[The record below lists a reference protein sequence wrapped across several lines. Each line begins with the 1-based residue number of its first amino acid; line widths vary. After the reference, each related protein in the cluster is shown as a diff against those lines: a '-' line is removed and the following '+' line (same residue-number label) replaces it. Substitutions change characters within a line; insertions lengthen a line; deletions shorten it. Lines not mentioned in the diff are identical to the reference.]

1 MSINENENGKN
12 EFDPTKKVRAV
23 LGDDFVDEVEADALA
38 KLSAASKAA
47 VVSNNV
53 YEEPG
58 SEAAKPMGPAD
69 WVKRIKHTNPIV
81 KPNEDNFV
89 KETDEGVE
97 VRRMNGI
104 EEARKLHEEFVCK
117 KGLITNIKSG
127 VLGINPGST
136 TSETVTS
143 IVNTAVRGFCGFTA
157 NDVIETSFGM
167 NDNKKLLTGIG
178 VGAVLDVIGSYGATV
193 NNKTLNKFFN
203 ENNITKAESDIINA
217 EIRKEKIK
225 YTAEHLAAAVVIP
238 AAAKFGIDKLV
249 KEKNSDA
256 IGLALS
262 FGTLSTIGKIA
273 LQVVRKIGDSKLEA
287 ELAETS
293 YKVPSSGPNP
303 YYKNLAKAMAH
314 RFCDTQIDT
323 TIVTGAAGTYFGYK
337 SGKTFNTTIQS
348 EGITCCSIQDIVK
361 TATENQKIATGL
373 TKAAEETSA
382 KKTTKKSA

>member
-1 MSINENENGKN
+1 MSINENINGKN

-23 LGDDFVDEVEADALA
+23 LGNDFVDEVEADALA

-47 VVSNNV
+47 VVSKNV

-69 WVKRIKHTNPIV
+69 WVKQIKHTNPIV
-81 KPNEDNFV
+81 KQNEEKFIN
-89 KETDEGVE
+89 ETDEGVE
-97 VRRMNGI
+97 VRRMTGI

-127 VLGINPGST
+127 VFGINPNST

-143 IVNTAVRGFCGFTA
+143 VVNTAIRGFCGFAT
-157 NDVIETSFGM
+157 NDIIETSFGM

-178 VGAVLDVIGSYGATV
+178 VGAALDIIGSYGATV

-203 ENNITKAESDIINA
+203 ENNITKAESDVINA

-256 IGLALS
+256 MDLALS
-262 FGTLSTIGKIA
+262 FGTLSTIGKIT
-273 LQVVRKIGDSKLEA
+273 LQVIRKINDSKL
-287 ELAETS
+287 
-293 YKVPSSGPNP
+293 
-303 YYKNLAKAMAH
+303 
-314 RFCDTQIDT
+314 
-323 TIVTGAAGTYFGYK
+323 
-337 SGKTFNTTIQS
+337 
-348 EGITCCSIQDIVK
+348 
-361 TATENQKIATGL
+361 
-373 TKAAEETSA
+373 
-382 KKTTKKSA
+382 

>member
-1 MSINENENGKN
+1 MSINENINGKN

-23 LGDDFVDEVEADALA
+23 LGNDFVDEVEAEALA

-58 SEAAKPMGPAD
+58 SETAKPMGPAD
-69 WVKRIKHTNPIV
+69 WVKQIKHTNPIV
-81 KPNEDNFV
+81 KPNEEKFIN
-89 KETDEGVE
+89 ETDEGVE
-97 VRRMNGI
+97 VRRMTGI

-117 KGLITNIKSG
+117 KGLITNVKSG
-127 VLGINPGST
+127 VFGINPNST

-143 IVNTAVRGFCGFTA
+143 IVNTAIRGFCGFAT
-157 NDVIETSFGM
+157 NDIIETSFGM

-178 VGAVLDVIGSYGATV
+178 VGAALDVIGSYGATV
-193 NNKTLNKFFN
+193 NNKTLKKFFN
-203 ENNITKAESDIINA
+203 ENNITKAESDVINA

-256 IGLALS
+256 MDLALS
-262 FGTLSTIGKIA
+262 FGTLSTIGKIT
-273 LQVVRKIGDSKLEA
+273 LQVIRKINDSKLEA

-293 YKVPSSGPNP
+293 YKVPASGPNP
-303 YYKNLAKAMAH
+303 YYKNLAKAMTH
-314 RFCDTQIDT
+314 RLCNNQIDA
-323 TIVTGAAGTYFGYK
+323 TIVTGAAGTYLGYK
-337 SGKTFNTTIQS
+337 SGKMFGIPIQS
-348 EGITCCSIQDIVK
+348 ERTTNSIQDIVK
-361 TATENQKIATGL
+361 TAIENQKISETL
-373 TKAAEETSA
+373 TKAAEGTSA
-382 KKTTKKSA
+382 KKTIKKSA

>member
-47 VVSNNV
+47 VVSKNV

-69 WVKRIKHTNPIV
+69 WVKQIKHTNPIV
-81 KPNEDNFV
+81 KQNEEKFIN
-89 KETDEGVE
+89 ETDEGVE
-97 VRRMNGI
+97 VRRMTGI

-117 KGLITNIKSG
+117 KGLITNVKSG
-127 VLGINPGST
+127 VFGINPGSS

-143 IVNTAVRGFCGFTA
+143 IVNTAVRSFCGFTA
-157 NDVIETSFGM
+157 NDVIETSFSM

-178 VGAVLDVIGSYGATV
+178 VGAVLDIIGSYGATV

-217 EIRKEKIK
+217 EICKEKIK
-225 YTAEHLAAAVVIP
+225 YTAEHLAAAIVIP

-256 IGLALS
+256 MGLALS

-293 YKVPSSGPNP
+293 YKVPASGPNP
-303 YYKNLAKAMAH
+303 YYKNLAKAMTH
-314 RFCDTQIDT
+314 RLCNNQIDA
-323 TIVTGAAGTYFGYK
+323 TIVSGAAGTYLGYK
-337 SGKTFNTTIQS
+337 SGKTFGIPIQS
-348 EGITCCSIQDIVK
+348 ERTTNSIQDIIK
-361 TATENQKIATGL
+361 TATENQQIAASL
-373 TKAAEETSA
+373 TKAAEETAS

>member
-1 MSINENENGKN
+1 MSINENINGKN

-23 LGDDFVDEVEADALA
+23 LGNDFVDEVEAEALA

-47 VVSNNV
+47 VVSKNV

-69 WVKRIKHTNPIV
+69 WVKQIKHTNPIV
-81 KPNEDNFV
+81 KQNEEKFIN
-89 KETDEGVE
+89 ETDEGVE
-97 VRRMNGI
+97 VRRMTGI

-117 KGLITNIKSG
+117 KGLITNVKSG
-127 VLGINPGST
+127 VFGINPNST

-143 IVNTAVRGFCGFTA
+143 VVNTAIRGFCGFAT
-157 NDVIETSFGM
+157 NDIIETSFGM
-167 NDNKKLLTGIG
+167 NDNKKLMTGIG
-178 VGAVLDVIGSYGATV
+178 VGAALDVIGSYGATV

-203 ENNITKAESDIINA
+203 ENNITKAESDVINA

-256 IGLALS
+256 MDLALS
-262 FGTLSTIGKIA
+262 FGTLSTIGKIT
-273 LQVVRKIGDSKLEA
+273 LQVIRKINDSKLEA

-293 YKVPSSGPNP
+293 YKVPASGPNP
-303 YYKNLAKAMAH
+303 YCKNLAKAVAH
-314 RFCDTQIDT
+314 RLCNNQIDA
-323 TIVTGAAGTYFGYK
+323 TIVTGAAGTYLGYK
-337 SGKTFNTTIQS
+337 SGKTFGIPIQS
-348 EGITCCSIQDIVK
+348 ERTTNSIQDIVK
-361 TATENQKIATGL
+361 TAIENQKISETL
-373 TKAAEETSA
+373 TKAAEGTSA
-382 KKTTKKSA
+382 KKTIKKSA